1 MTLALERL
9 RTLRRQAGG
18 VAGPAAVDGPATAVQ
33 SADAQFDTALA
44 AQHDARVDRYRAADA
59 EPCSATPTTG
69 GASRMPSRA
78 ASCPRDAQT
87 IDALRRL
94 LRVRAPASAPTHAHA
109 HAHASMPAP
118 ARASAPAPLD
128 RTLPGDEIAPG
139 LHLIEHRLPWPVA
152 PVLPLGFD
160 TRIAHAHSADIV
172 CFDTETTGLAGG
184 TGTRAFM
191 IGIAQWRDD
200 ALHIRQWFITRLQ
213 AERALL
219 AAFAEVLNESS
230 VLVSYNGRSYDA
242 PLLRTRFRL
251 ARMHEPLTDCAH
263 VDLLHPTRRRYR
275 GRWENCRLATIERR
289 VLGVV
294 REDDLPGSEAP
305 AAWLRY
311 LRGGCARDLARV
323 AEHNRQDLA
332 SLAGLLLHLGGLSD
346 GDARE
351 VDAGNAGA
359 LAAAPSA

>member
-1 MTLALERL
+1 MRNAHGTVERD
-9 RTLRRQAGG
+9 AVGG
-18 VAGPAAVDGPATAVQ
+18 AAVP
-33 SADAQFDTALA
+33 SAESAAL
-44 AQHDARVDRYRAADA
+44 
-59 EPCSATPTTG
+59 
-69 GASRMPSRA
+69 PS
-78 ASCPRDAQT
+78 PRRSAQT
-87 IDALRRL
+87 LDDLRRL
-94 LRVRAPASAPTHAHA
+94 LRVRAPAPASASALPPPRATSSTHAHA
-109 HAHASMPAP
+109 RTAPHAHPQPCAPMPASSLP
-118 ARASAPAPLD
+118 AD
-128 RTLPGDEIAPG
+128 RTLPGEEIAPG

-152 PVLPLGFD
+152 PVLSLGFD
-160 TRIAHAHSADIV
+160 ARIAQAHSADLV

-191 IGIAQWRDD
+191 IGIAQWRED

-219 AAFAEVLNESS
+219 AAFADALNGAG

-251 ARMHEPLTDCAH
+251 ARMHEPLTDRAH
-263 VDLLHPTRRRYR
+263 VDLLHPVRRRYR

-311 LRGGCARDLARV
+311 LRGGCARDLGRV

-332 SLAGLLLHLGGLSD
+332 SLAGLLLHLGRVSE
-346 GDARE
+346 GDAS
-351 VDAGNAGA
+351 DAGVADADGA
-359 LAAAPSA
+359 EGPVSAP

>member
-1 MTLALERL
+1 
-9 RTLRRQAGG
+9 
-18 VAGPAAVDGPATAVQ
+18 
-33 SADAQFDTALA
+33 
-44 AQHDARVDRYRAADA
+44 
-59 EPCSATPTTG
+59 
-69 GASRMPSRA
+69 MP
-78 ASCPRDAQT
+78 
-87 IDALRRL
+87 
-94 LRVRAPASAPTHAHA
+94 APAHAHELAYVDAPAYAPAHTHAHA
-109 HAHASMPAP
+109 PSQTQ
-118 ARASAPAPLD
+118 RAVAD
-128 RTLPGDEIAPG
+128 RSLPGCEIAPG
-139 LHLIEHRLPWPVA
+139 LHLVEHRLPWPVA
-152 PVLPLGFD
+152 SVLPLGFD
-160 TRIAHAHSADIV
+160 PRIAHARSADIV

-191 IGIAQWRDD
+191 IGIAQWRED
-200 ALHIRQWFITRLQ
+200 ALHLRQWFITQLQ

-219 AAFAEVLNESS
+219 AAFAEVLNQSS

-251 ARMHEPLTDCAH
+251 ARMHEPLSDCAH

-332 SLAGLLLHLGGLSD
+332 SLAGLLLHLGSLSE
-346 GDARE
+346 GDASE
-351 VDAGNAGA
+351 ADADGVGEYV
-359 LAAAPSA
+359 SACAR